1 MRKLFILLGL
11 GGVAYGFYTFY
22 LKQLEI
28 LALFKYKLKGVR
40 ILNINLTNIEL
51 ELLVEVINDSDIA
64 IDVSGYDLKV
74 FLNNIFVGTIK
85 NATTNQTLKRL
96 GGVSEFPLKLNV
108 STKAFIGQGLIS
120 GLQENFKNSTLRIKG
135 TFGLKKSFIKLKDL
149 PIDETYKMKDF
160 M

>member
-28 LALFKYKLKGVR
+28 LALFKYKLKGVK
-40 ILNINLTNIEL
+40 ILNITLRNVEL
-51 ELLVEVINDSDIA
+51 ELLVEIINDSDIS

-74 FLNNIFVGTIK
+74 YLNDIFVGTIK
-85 NATTNQTLKRL
+85 NATTNQTLKGL
-96 GGVSEFPLKLNV
+96 GGVSEFPLKLNI

-120 GLQENFKNSTLRIKG
+120 GLQENFKNSKLRIEG

-160 M
+160 

>member
-28 LALFKYKLKGVR
+28 LALFKYKLKGVK
-40 ILNINLTNIEL
+40 ILNINLRNVEL
-51 ELLVEVINDSDIA
+51 ELLVEIINDSDIS

-74 FLNNIFVGTIK
+74 SLNDIFVGTIK
-85 NATTNQTLKRL
+85 NATKNQSLKGL
-96 GGVSEFPLKLNV
+96 GGISNFPLKLNI
-108 STKAFIGQGLIS
+108 STKAFIGTGLIN
-120 GLQENFKNSTLRIKG
+120 GLQENFKNSTLKIKG
-135 TFGLKKSFIKLKDL
+135 TFGLKKGFIKLKDL
-149 PIDETYKMKDF
+149 PIDESYKMKDF